1 MPAAPP
7 APLVEA
13 ITFRRDEW
21 RQLRHELLTPLNAI
35 IGYSEL
41 LLEDTTAPQR
51 ADAGSEIAK
60 IRAAGVKLQGLIDEL
75 FRRQPIP
82 PTSKPAPA
90 SSLLAA
96 SEAQPAPT
104 SATPGQARPVLV
116 VDDNPDNRDL
126 LARQLAR
133 QGHQVLTAANG
144 QQALELL
151 RAQACDLVLLDLM
164 MPELDGFQTLEQIK
178 NDPALRDIPVI
189 MISAVDEMES
199 VVRCITLG
207 ATDYLPK
214 PFNPVLL
221 RARVG
226 ACLAQKRLRD
236 GELEYHRLLATV
248 NRQLARANEDLLAIL
263 DQLQLGVALTDHLGR
278 VTFLSQRAAELFNQ
292 APEAALGQAW
302 QQIFPLSPADQ
313 DRLRKLAVLPAAQRQ
328 KLTVTLP
335 AIAGRQ
341 SHLEIEAQDD
351 PRHQQGRLFF
361 FYDVTEAHDLRRLL
375 DEKQQFPGLI
385 GQSQPM
391 QILYRRIREIA
402 PVETTVLIT
411 GETGTGKELA
421 AGALHHFSP
430 RRARPF
436 IPVNCAGLTE
446 ALLGSQLFGHRRGA
460 FTGAVTDQI
469 GLFEAAHGGTIFLDE
484 IGEMPLG
491 VQTQL
496 LRVLQEKEITRL
508 GETKPRK
515 IDARI
520 IAATNRDL
528 LQCVQAGSFRPDLFY
543 RIRVATLQLPSL
555 RERREDIPLLVA
567 WFLGQLRVTIGKT
580 VEDVS
585 REALYWLLCH
595 SWPGNV
601 RELRAVLEAAVI
613 HCAKTTLSAADLRA
627 AGLLPAL
634 LPEEAGAVPASEET
648 LSEKERLLAALKRA
662 KGNRTLAARLLGI
675 SRATLYRRLT
685 ELKINAD

>member
-13 ITFRRDEW
+13 ITFRREEW
-21 RQLRHELLTPLNAI
+21 RHLRHELLTPLNAI

-41 LLEDTTAPQR
+41 LLEETTAPQR
-51 ADAGSEIAK
+51 ADARSEIAK

-82 PTSKPAPA
+82 PTSQPA
-90 SSLLAA
+90 SAASLLTA
-96 SEAQPAPT
+96 SEAQPALS

-116 VDDNPDNRDL
+116 VDDNPDNREL

-133 QGHQVLTAANG
+133 QGHEVLTAANG
-144 QQALELL
+144 RQALELL
-151 RAQACDLVLLDLM
+151 RARSCDLVLLDLM
-164 MPELDGFQTLEQIK
+164 MPELDGFQTLEEIK
-178 NDPALRDIPVI
+178 HDRALRDIPVI

-207 ATDYLPK
+207 AADYLPK

-236 GELEYHRLLATV
+236 GELEYHRLLAAA
-248 NRQLARANEDLLAIL
+248 NGQLARANEDLLAIL
-263 DQLQLGVALTDHLGR
+263 DQLQLGVALTDPAGR
-278 VTFLSQRAAELFNQ
+278 VTFLSQRAAELFKQ

-302 QQIFPLSPADQ
+302 PQIFPLSPADQ
-313 DRLRKLAVLPAAQRQ
+313 DRLRKLLALPAAQRQ
-328 KLTVTLP
+328 KLNVTLP
-335 AIAGRQ
+335 ASNGRQ

-351 PRHQQGRLFF
+351 PRHAQGRLFF

-391 QILYRRIREIA
+391 QLVYRRIREIA

-430 RRARPF
+430 RRTRPF

-446 ALLGSQLFGHRRGA
+446 ALLASQLFGHRRGA

-484 IGEMPLG
+484 IGEMPPG
-491 VQTQL
+491 TQTQL

-567 WFLGQLRVTIGKT
+567 WFLGQLRATIGKP
-580 VEDVS
+580 VADVS
-585 REALYWLLCH
+585 REALHWLLCH

-613 HCAKTTLSAADLRA
+613 HCAKTTISAADLRA
-627 AGLLPAL
+627 AGLLPAP
-634 LPEEAGAVPASEET
+634 LPEAAGTALATDET
-648 LSEKERLLAALKRA
+648 LSENDRLLAALKRA

-685 ELKINAD
+685 ELKINTD